1 MSTVNSATSSSY
13 VSSSYTSGLTD
24 IDTAALVQDAY
35 DAKMEQA
42 DVIDAKIDDIDLQ
55 IAAYEELQDL
65 LGALEDAAEA
75 LTADAELASTRD
87 DVWVEKT
94 AYLSSSDGSVTASD
108 VVGVLVDDAATTGTY
123 ELEVTQIATAHKIAG
138 DVATSA
144 TEAAGI
150 SGDLSLALGDSDSVE
165 ITVNTNMSLNDIAD
179 EINKQKSASGVSASV
194 LQISDSQFMLVLS
207 AADTGEE
214 INFSTGGADTSLAQS
229 LGLIGTDGSYSNEL
243 IAAQPAIFLVDG
255 VEVTRNSNTVDD
267 VISGVTLYLYDAEEG
282 TTITLEVDDDASSAY
297 DAIEA
302 FVDAY
307 NDFRSFVL
315 TNQAYTVGTG
325 ADEDAVLFGDNLLSS
340 VSRDVYDALGF
351 RSDSSLYQS
360 LSSIGISYDDSN
372 YLVIDSEELENAL
385 VSDFDTV
392 SALFSLQTDTSSDDL
407 LVYDADGTY
416 SGSFTV
422 NITMNDDG
430 SIASADV
437 DGDDS
442 LFTVSGNKI
451 TGAEGSVYEGVTLY
465 FGGSES
471 KSVDVTVTPG
481 LAYGL
486 KNSIDTYTNT
496 SDGFLS
502 DRIDRLGKQTD
513 DLEDEVSDITQDAED
528 YAAKL
533 IDRYSVLE
541 TKMYQLELLRDQL
554 EALWGNDDD

>member
-502 DRIDRLGKQTD
+502 DRIDRLGQQTD

>member
-13 VSSSYTSGLTD
+13 ISSSYTSGLTD

-65 LGALEDAAEA
+65 LGTLEDAAEA

-87 DVWVEKT
+87 DVWVGKT
-94 AYLSSSDGSVTASD
+94 AYLQSSDSSVSASD
-108 VVGVLVDDAATTGTY
+108 VVGVLVDDTATTGTY

-138 DVATSA
+138 DIATSA
-144 TEAAGI
+144 TDAAGV
-150 SGDLSLALGDSDSVE
+150 SGDLSLALGDGDSVS
-165 ITVNTNMSLNDIAD
+165 ITVDADMSLNDIAD
-179 EINKQKSASGVSASV
+179 EINKQKSVSGVSASV
-194 LQISDSQFMLVLS
+194 LQISDNQFMLVLS

-214 INFSTGGADTSLAQS
+214 INFSSNGADTSLAQS
-229 LGLIGTDGSYSNEL
+229 LGLIDDTGAYGNEL
-243 IAAQPAIFLVDG
+243 IAAQPAIFSVDG

-267 VISGVTLYLYDAEEG
+267 VISGVTLYLYDAEEN
-282 TTITLEVDDDASSAY
+282 TKITLEVDNDASSAY
-297 DAIEA
+297 DAIQA

-315 TNQAYTVGTG
+315 TNQSYTVGTG
-325 ADEDAVLFGDNLLSS
+325 ADDDAVLFGDSLLSS
-340 VSRDVYDALGF
+340 VSRDMYDALGF

-372 YLVIDSEELENAL
+372 YLVIDSETLENAL
-385 VSDFDTV
+385 VSDFDSV
-392 SALFSLQTDTSSDDL
+392 SSLFSLQTDTSSDDL
-407 LVYDADGTY
+407 LVYDADGSY

-422 NITMNDDG
+422 NITVNDDG
-430 SIASADV
+430 SLASADI

-451 TGAEGSVYEGVTLY
+451 IGAEGTIYEGVTLY
-465 FGGSES
+465 YGGSENQ
-471 KSVDVTVTPG
+471 SVDVAITPG

-502 DRIDRLGKQTD
+502 DRIERLEKQTD
-513 DLEDEVSDITQDAED
+513 DLEDEVTKITQDADD

-533 IDRYSVLE
+533 IDRYADLE

-554 EALWGNDDD
+554 EALWGNNDD

>member
-315 TNQAYTVGTG
+315 TNQAYTAGTG

-340 VSRDVYDALGF
+340 ISRDVYDALGF

-430 SIASADV
+430 SIASANV

>member
-144 TEAAGI
+144 TEAAGM

-165 ITVNTNMSLNDIAD
+165 ITVNTDMSLNDIAD

-229 LGLIGTDGSYSNEL
+229 LGLIGTGGSYSNEL

-315 TNQAYTVGTG
+315 TNQAYTAGTG

-442 LFTVSGNKI
+442 LFIVSGNKI

-502 DRIDRLGKQTD
+502 DRIDRLGQQTD

>member
-13 VSSSYTSGLTD
+13 ISSSYTSGLTD
-24 IDTAALVQDAY
+24 IDTASLVQDAY
-35 DAKMEQA
+35 DAKMAKA
-42 DVIDAKIDDIDLQ
+42 DVVDAKIDDIDLQ
-55 IAAYEELQDL
+55 IAAYDELQDL
-65 LGALEDAAEA
+65 LIALEDAAEN
-75 LTADAELASTRD
+75 LTADAELTSTRD
-87 DVWVEKT
+87 DVWVSKT
-94 AYLSSSDGSVTASD
+94 AYLSSSDSSVTASD

-138 DVATSA
+138 DVVTSA
-144 TEAAGI
+144 SDAAGI
-150 SGDLSLALGDSDSVE
+150 SGTLSLALGDGNSVD
-165 ITVNTNMSLNDIAD
+165 ISVDADMSLEDIAD
-179 EINKQKSASGVSASV
+179 EINEQKSTSGVSASV
-194 LQISDSQFMLVLS
+194 LQISDTQFMLVLS
-207 AADTGEE
+207 ANDTGQE
-214 INFSTGGADTSLAQS
+214 INFSTDGADTSVAQA
-229 LGLIGTDGSYSNEL
+229 LGLVGDDGSYSNEL
-243 IAAQPAIFLVDG
+243 ISAQPAIFKVDG
-255 VEVTRNSNTVDD
+255 VEVTRSSNTVDD

-282 TTITLEVDDDASSAY
+282 TKITLEVEDDASSAY

-315 TNQAYTVGTG
+315 SNQAYTAGTG
-325 ADEDAVLFGDNLLSS
+325 ADDDAVLFGDNLLSS
-340 VSRDVYDALGF
+340 AARDVYDALGF

-372 YLVIDSEELENAL
+372 YLVIDSETLESAL
-385 VSDFDTV
+385 VSDFETV
-392 SALFSLQTDTSSDDL
+392 STLFSLQTDSSSDDL
-407 LVYDADGTY
+407 LVYGADGGF

-422 NITMNDDG
+422 NLTVDADG
-430 SIASADV
+430 KLTSADV
-437 DGDDS
+437 GGDDS
-442 LFTVSGNKI
+442 LFTVDGNKV
-451 TGAEGSVYEGVTLY
+451 TGAEGSIYEGVTLY

-471 KSVDVTVTPG
+471 QSVDVTITPG

-486 KNSIDTYTNT
+486 KNSIDTYTNAT
-496 SDGFLS
+496 DGFLS
-502 DRIDRLGKQTD
+502 DRIDRLEQQTD

>member
-24 IDTAALVQDAY
+24 IDTAALVEDAY

-108 VVGVLVDDAATTGTY
+108 VVGVLVDDTATTGSY
-123 ELEVTQIATAHKIAG
+123 ELEVNQVATAHKIAG
-138 DVATSA
+138 DVAASA
-144 TEAAGI
+144 TDAAGM
-150 SGDLSLALGDSDSVE
+150 SGDLSLALGDGDSVD
-165 ITVNTNMSLNDIAD
+165 ITVDADMSLNDIAD

-207 AADTGEE
+207 AADTGEK

-243 IAAQPAIFLVDG
+243 IAAQPAIFSVDG

-282 TTITLEVDDDASSAY
+282 TKITLEVDDDASSAY

-315 TNQAYTVGTG
+315 TNQAYTAGTG

-340 VSRDVYDALGF
+340 VSRDVYSALGF

-442 LFTVSGNKI
+442 LFTISGNKI
-451 TGAEGSVYEGVTLY
+451 TGAEGSLYEGVTLY

-471 KSVDVTVTPG
+471 ESIDVTITPG

-502 DRIDRLGKQTD
+502 DRIDRLEKQTD

>member
-1 MSTVNSATSSSY
+1 MSTVNSASSSSY
-13 VSSSYTSGLTD
+13 VTSSYTSGLTD

-35 DAKMEQA
+35 DAKMDQA

-55 IAAYEELQDL
+55 IAAYQELQDL
-65 LGALEDAAEA
+65 LGALEDAADA
-75 LTADAELASTRD
+75 LSADAELASTRD
-87 DVWVEKT
+87 DVWVSKT

-108 VVGVLVDDAATTGTY
+108 VVGVLVDDTATTGTY
-123 ELEVTQIATAHKIAG
+123 ELEVSQIATAHKIAG

-144 TEAAGI
+144 SDAAGVA
-150 SGDLSLALGDSDSVE
+150 GDLSLALGDGDSVD
-165 ITVNTNMSLNDIAD
+165 ISVDADMSLDDIAD
-179 EINKQKSASGVSASV
+179 EINKQKSTSGVSASV
-194 LQISDSQFMLVLS
+194 LQISDTQFMLVLS

-214 INFSTGGADTSLAQS
+214 INFSTAGADTSVAQS
-229 LGLIGTDGSYSNEL
+229 LGLIGDDGSYSNEL
-243 IAAQPAIFLVDG
+243 IAAQPAIFSVDG

-282 TTITLEVDDDASSAY
+282 TKISLEVDDDASSAY
-297 DAIEA
+297 DAIET

-315 TNQAYTVGTG
+315 TNQAYTAGSG

-351 RSDSSLYQS
+351 RSDSSLFQS

-372 YLVIDSEELENAL
+372 YLVIDSDTLENAL

-392 SALFSLQTDTSSDDL
+392 SSLFSLQADTSSDDL
-407 LVYDADGTY
+407 LVYDADGSF
-416 SGSFTV
+416 SGNFTI
-422 NITMNDDG
+422 NITVNDDG
-430 SIASADV
+430 SLASADV

-451 TGAEGSVYEGVTLY
+451 TGAKGSIYEGVTLY
-465 FGGSES
+465 FGGSTSE
-471 KSVDVTVTPG
+471 SVDVTITPG

-486 KNSIDTYTNT
+486 KNSIDDYTNT

-502 DRIDRLGKQTD
+502 DRIDRLEQQTD
-513 DLEDEVSDITQDAED
+513 DLEDEVSDITQDADD

-554 EALWGNDDD
+554 QALWGNNDD